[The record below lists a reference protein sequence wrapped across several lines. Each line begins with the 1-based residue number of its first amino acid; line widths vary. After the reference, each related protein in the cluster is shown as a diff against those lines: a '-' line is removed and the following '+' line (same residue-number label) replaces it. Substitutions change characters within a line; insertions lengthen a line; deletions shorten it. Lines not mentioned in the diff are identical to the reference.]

1 MFTVANDFTNAI
13 SENSIEDRFFKNGT
27 KNGTQIAETINQQTP
42 PAVTNVINRIET
54 LIIKILDILYN
65 FLNSGTN
72 FDFIDNVTKALFRLS
87 NSQGFYGALNYLF
100 VASNFAQ
107 TYGGIIA
114 GIALKDTKK
123 SREED
128 SISAMEVSD
137 RLQSSIDDLN
147 DRLTYGTDFLSKFIY
162 CRYVNAASGNAGK
175 VRRVSKEIC
184 SRHLQELENHV
195 LNYK

>member
-1 MFTVANDFTNAI
+1 MANDPLF
-13 SENSIEDRFFKNGT
+13 ENSIEDRFFKNGT
-27 KNGTQIAETINQQTP
+27 INGTKLTETINQLTP
-42 PAVTNVINRIET
+42 PVVTKLVTRIEN

-65 FLNSGTN
+65 FLNSDTN
-72 FDFIDNVTKALFRLS
+72 FDSIDNVTKALFRLS

-100 VASNFAQ
+100 IASNFAQ

-128 SISAMEVSD
+128 SISAMQVSD

-147 DRLTYGTDFLSKFIY
+147 DRLTYGTDFLSTFIY
-162 CRYVNAASGNAGK
+162 CRYVNNAAGGINDKKRS
-175 VRRVSKEIC
+175 VSKEVC

-195 LNYK
+195 INYK